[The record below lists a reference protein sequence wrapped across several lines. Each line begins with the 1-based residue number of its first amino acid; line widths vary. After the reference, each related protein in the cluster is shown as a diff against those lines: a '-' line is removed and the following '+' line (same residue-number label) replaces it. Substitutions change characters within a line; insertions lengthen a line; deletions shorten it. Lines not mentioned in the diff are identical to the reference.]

1 MARCLANN
9 LMSEHDSSG
18 LTIVGGQPNENGKEP
33 SGISPG
39 LQALL
44 QRLAENPSLARDLVA
59 DPEGTLAA
67 EGLTLTPTELAM
79 LHHLDVEDLGQSRA
93 ITRGATRSAMPTK
106 GMPSDV
112 EEETRR
118 RRAAQLELVAPFA
131 GDPDFYMG
139 ERTRGIRP
147 LSIYPTPFAVAEALL
162 RTSEDFRTAFL
173 ADSQQAILTR
183 PDLPLSDEER
193 QMLLSQAVRERL
205 EQVARNA

>member
-1 MARCLANN
+1 MDGY
-9 LMSEHDSSG
+9 DSSG
-18 LTIVGGQPNENGKEP
+18 LTIVGGRPNEEGKGP
-33 SGISPG
+33 SATSLG

-44 QRLAENPSLARDLVA
+44 RRLAENPSLAHDLVA
-59 DPEGTLAA
+59 NPKGILAA

-79 LHHLDVEDLGQSRA
+79 LHHLDVEDLGQTRSIA
-93 ITRGATRSAMPTK
+93 RGATRDAMPTK

-118 RRAAQLELVAPFA
+118 RLAAQLELVAPFV

-147 LSIYPTPFAVAEALL
+147 QSIYPTPFAVAEALL

-193 QMLLSQAVRERL
+193 RTLLSEPVRRRL
-205 EQVARNA
+205 EQVARNV